1 MHFIY
6 ALLITY
12 GISLIIVHGTIFR
25 GSKQAIKER
34 IITNKFLDTVR
45 YKFLEL
51 VNCMLCVSFWVGA
64 VVGAYFELL
73 PVWNIVFNGGLLTAT
88 TWILHC
94 IMSFLGNGYD
104 PGRVFNLNI
113 TEPLKIELPEKKP
126 EVINK
131 DAGLQIFKG

>member
-1 MHFIY
+1 MNFIY

-25 GSKQAIKER
+25 DSKKTIKDR
-34 IITNKFLDTVR
+34 VITSRFFDAVR
-45 YKFLEL
+45 NKFLEL

-64 VVGAYFELL
+64 IVGAYFELL
-73 PVWNIVFNGGLLTAT
+73 PVWNIFFNGGLLTAT

-113 TEPLKIELPEKKP
+113 TEPIKINLNDRKS

-131 DAGLQIFKG
+131 DDGLQVFKG

>member
-1 MHFIY
+1 MNFIY

-25 GSKQAIKER
+25 DSKQTIKDR
-34 IITNKFLDTVR
+34 VITRPFLNSVR
-45 YKFLEL
+45 LKFLEL

-73 PVWNIVFNGGLLTAT
+73 PAWNIVFNGGLLTAT
-88 TWILHC
+88 TWIMHC
-94 IMSFLGNGYD
+94 TMSFLGNGYD

-113 TEPLKIELPEKKP
+113 TEPLKIDLNDKKPETIEKKP
-126 EVINK
+126 
-131 DAGLQIFKG
+131 DLQVLKG